1 MIMDILQKNVDITE
15 LSNYKTPAITE
26 YFFEIN
32 SEEDIDNIF
41 NIYKWASK
49 KDIPVL
55 IVSWGTNMLFA
66 FDIYPWVII
75 KNNLSWWTYNTETK
89 ILETYSQ
96 ELIWT
101 IAFELEDRY
110 NQDLWHRFIGLP
122 WTVWWAIYWNAWCFW
137 LETENNFLDC
147 RLINLKT
154 WEKLILQKEEMNF
167 EYRDSLLKQE
177 KIYFII
183 DARFDLSQKIEK
195 YHSDVDNID
204 FRDNKQPKW
213 NSCWSFF
220 KNPNKEISAGALIEK
235 VWLKWYAIW
244 GAYYSQQHANFL
256 MHDGHGTYKDL
267 IQLIELAQ
275 KRVFES
281 TGIQLVNE
289 VQIIT
294 I

>member
-1 MIMDILQKNVDITE
+1 MDILQKNVDITE

-55 IVSWGTNMLFA
+55 IVSGGTNMLFA
-66 FDIYPWVII
+66 FDIYPGVII
-75 KNNLSWWTYNTETK
+75 KNNLSGWTYNTETK

-122 WTVWWAIYWNAWCFW
+122 GTVGGAIYGNAGCFG

-154 WEKLILQKEEMNF
+154 GEKLILQKEEMNF

-204 FRDNKQPKW
+204 FRDNKQPKG
-213 NSCWSFF
+213 NSCGSFF

-235 VWLKWYAIW
+235 VGLKGYAIG